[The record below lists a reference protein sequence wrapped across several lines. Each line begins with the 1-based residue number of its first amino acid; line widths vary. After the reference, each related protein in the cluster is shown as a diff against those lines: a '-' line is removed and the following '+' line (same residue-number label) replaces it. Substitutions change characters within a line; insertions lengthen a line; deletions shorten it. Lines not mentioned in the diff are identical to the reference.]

1 VQQAYTYHKRSCQKT
16 KKRLAGA
23 LEKAKE
29 VWQTNKRRKTEAKAA
44 RGALEL
50 ESSLHLQ
57 VNTLP
62 RSVAIAEPIIP
73 GASLEVRFIIFCSDI
88 FATSNNPPCI
98 RVLPVLHLWMLIA

>member
-29 VWQTNKRRKTEAKAA
+29 VWQTNKRRKTEVKAA

-50 ESSLHLQ
+50 ESSLHL
-57 VNTLP
+57 NILP
-62 RSVAIAEPIIP
+62 RPVAIAESIIP
-73 GASLEVRFIIFCSDI
+73 GASSEVRFIIFCSDI
-88 FATSNNPPCI
+88 LATSNNPLCI
-98 RVLPVLHLWMLIA
+98 RVLSVLRLWMLIA